1 MIVADY
7 SMPGAEM
14 RVLAG
19 EVVQA
24 EEVPRAR
31 LAASGLPV
39 NVEGGEFMTRELL
52 KVGNREVYGADF
64 SRVIGEW
71 LSNQRKP
78 AELMVLERRE
88 WGNFWLSAQ
97 RQGSR
102 PAGRRRR
109 CRPGELQRRIER
121 VDQLHAQI
129 SRIEKVEIGRINHGL
144 ERLRLKTRKLELT
157 TVWMRPLR
165 PIWTPSAPSGD
176 AAEYRVL
183 EDKLVALQQQFNRDS
198 ITVRTADGREQEI
211 TLGKVVRAFQPN
223 AMSTPQKLMFYFAK
237 LREFVSDE
245 PREANTEGGVF
256 PAIFGT
262 VLMTLIMAVIVT
274 PFGVIAAVYLR
285 EYAKQGLLTRII
297 RIAVNNLAGV
307 PSIVYGVFGLGFFVY
322 VLGGSLDRLF
332 YPEAAP
338 APVFGTP
345 GLMWASLTLAILTL
359 PVVIVATEEG
369 LARIPRMIREGLLA
383 LGATKSGDVVEG
395 GAADGQPGD
404 DDRFHPR
411 RGACRR
417 RSGAAD
423 AGRRGRWRR
432 TCRSTATTPICIWTR
447 RSCTASHLRRRLPEP
462 QRRGGAAA
470 GLRHRA
476 AAGTGDRHAQLQ
488 RDLHSQPPARE
499 VQGAGSLI
507 EAVRVRQ
514 RPGERGAGPTC
525 ACSFALAAANGANTT
540 QTTTHS
546 IDIRPRPRQAQPEPG
561 QRAGRHR
568 GARPQPAVLRPEAGV
583 AQRQHEHPRQR
594 VTAFIGPSG
603 CGKSTPLRCFNRMND
618 RVDGCRI
625 EGAINLDGQNIYQK
639 GVTWPT
645 CVVASA
651 WCSEAQPVP
660 QEHLRERGLRPAHPC
675 IKQKRVLDETVEWAL
690 KGAALWEEVKDRCT
704 SRHSASGGQQQRSV
718 IARTIAV
725 QPEVLLLDE
734 PSSASTHPR

>member
-1 MIVADY
+1 VKKDSLNTWVKSGTPWIWMNAGAVSIAVIMTLGLLAIIAVRGLAHFWPADVIVADY
-7 SMPGAEM
+7 SVPGAET

-64 SRVIGEW
+64 SWVVGEW
-71 LSNQRKP
+71 LSNQRTP

-88 WGNFWLSAQ
+88 WGNFYGFLLNVKE
-97 RQGSR
+97 
-102 PAGRRRR
+102 AGQLVAE
-109 CRPGELQRRIER
+109 GEGAWNELQARIDR
-121 VDQLHAQI
+121 VDELHTQI

-144 ERLRLKTRKLELT
+144 ERLRLKTRKLELDD
-157 TVWMRPLR
+157 RL
-165 PIWTPSAPSGD
+165 D
-176 AAEYRVL
+176 AAAQADLDAERAQWDAEYRVL

-211 TLGKVVRAFQPN
+211 SLGKVVRAFQPN

-237 LREFVSDE
+237 LWEFVSDE

-369 LARIPRMIREGLLA
+369 LARIPRMIREGSLA
-383 LGATKSGDVVEG
+383 LGATKSETLWKVVL
-395 GAADGQPGD
+395 PM
-404 DDRFHPR
+404 
-411 RGACRR
+411 
-417 RSGAAD
+417 
-423 AGRRGRWRR
+423 
-432 TCRSTATTPICIWTR
+432 
-447 RSCTASHLRRRLPEP
+447 ASPAMMTGLILAVAR
-462 QRRGGAAA
+462 AA
-470 GLRHRA
+470 GEVAPLMLVGVVKLA
-476 AAGTGDRHAQLQ
+476 PNLPLNGNYPY
-488 RDLHSQPPARE
+488 LHLDQKIMHLGFHIYDVGFQSPN
-499 VQGAGSLI
+499 V
-507 EAVRVRQ
+507 EA
-514 RPGERGAGPTC
+514 
-525 ACSFALAAANGANTT
+525 
-540 QTTTHS
+540 
-546 IDIRPRPRQAQPEPG
+546 
-561 QRAGRHR
+561 
-568 GARPQPAVLRPEAGV
+568 ARPLVYATALLLVLVIA
-583 AQRQHEHPRQR
+583 
-594 VTAFIGPSG
+594 TLNFS
-603 CGKSTPLRCFNRMND
+603 
-618 RVDGCRI
+618 
-625 EGAINLDGQNIYQK
+625 AIYIRN
-639 GVTWPT
+639 
-645 CVVASA
+645 
-651 WCSEAQPVP
+651 
-660 QEHLRERGLRPAHPC
+660 HLREKYKA
-675 IKQKRVLDETVEWAL
+675 LD
-690 KGAALWEEVKDRCT
+690 
-704 SRHSASGGQQQRSV
+704 H
-718 IARTIAV
+718 
-725 QPEVLLLDE
+725 
-734 PSSASTHPR
+734 

>member
-1 MIVADY
+1 VKKDSLNSWVKSGTPWIWMNAGAVSIAVIMTLGLLAIIAVRGLAHFWPADVIVADY

-64 SRVIGEW
+64 SWVVGEW

-78 AELMVLERRE
+78 AELVVLERRE
-88 WGNFWLSAQ
+88 WGNFYGYLLNVKE
-97 RQGSR
+97 
-102 PAGRRRR
+102 AGQLVAEGDAAW
-109 CRPGELQRRIER
+109 GELQRRIDR

-144 ERLRLKTRKLELT
+144 ERLRLKTRKLELDD
-157 TVWMRPLR
+157 RL
-165 PIWTPSAPSGD
+165 D
-176 AAEYRVL
+176 AAAQADLDAERAQWDAEYRVL

-237 LREFVSDE
+237 LWEFVSDE

-369 LARIPRMIREGLLA
+369 LARIPRMIREGSLA
-383 LGATKSGDVVEG
+383 LGATKSETLWKVVL
-395 GAADGQPGD
+395 PM
-404 DDRFHPR
+404 
-411 RGACRR
+411 
-417 RSGAAD
+417 
-423 AGRRGRWRR
+423 
-432 TCRSTATTPICIWTR
+432 
-447 RSCTASHLRRRLPEP
+447 ASPAMMTGLILAVAR
-462 QRRGGAAA
+462 AA
-470 GLRHRA
+470 GEVAPLMLVGVVKLA
-476 AAGTGDRHAQLQ
+476 PNLPLNGNYPY
-488 RDLHSQPPARE
+488 LHLDQKIMHLGFHIYDVGFQSPN
-499 VQGAGSLI
+499 V
-507 EAVRVRQ
+507 EA
-514 RPGERGAGPTC
+514 
-525 ACSFALAAANGANTT
+525 
-540 QTTTHS
+540 
-546 IDIRPRPRQAQPEPG
+546 
-561 QRAGRHR
+561 
-568 GARPQPAVLRPEAGV
+568 ARPLVYATALLLVLVIA
-583 AQRQHEHPRQR
+583 
-594 VTAFIGPSG
+594 TLNFS
-603 CGKSTPLRCFNRMND
+603 
-618 RVDGCRI
+618 
-625 EGAINLDGQNIYQK
+625 AIYIRN
-639 GVTWPT
+639 
-645 CVVASA
+645 
-651 WCSEAQPVP
+651 
-660 QEHLRERGLRPAHPC
+660 HLREKYKA
-675 IKQKRVLDETVEWAL
+675 LD
-690 KGAALWEEVKDRCT
+690 
-704 SRHSASGGQQQRSV
+704 H
-718 IARTIAV
+718 
-725 QPEVLLLDE
+725 
-734 PSSASTHPR
+734 